1 MAGTCSGCH
10 WRQRSTRTNTAVL
23 RAAGDRPVLG
33 TFLDDRLDV
42 LAEKVGYVE
51 GSSESRDAARR
62 PGRWTVSQGVFDGLD
77 EIARDELRARLRA
90 RVLSAGAV
98 LCRAGDRSDSL
109 YLVERGVLHVLDG
122 NTGALLGRQRAGD
135 VVGEVAL
142 LTGEPRSATLL
153 ARVPSVVSELSRE
166 AFMAVAAHHPVLLAN
181 LAKILSRRLVE
192 RTTAAPAKI
201 TVLLTEPAGWAGAAT
216 AVATARAASAAPL
229 TVLDTTGAEAD
240 PARGTAAPGGG
251 ITPAHELRARL
262 DAADAARP
270 VLLHV
275 HTGHGDLAE
284 LLDYCD
290 RTVAVLPAD
299 GAPDAAL
306 AGLLPG
312 DVNRVEPAVDPAWVG
327 RRLARASVGIAFGAG
342 GAKGWAHVGV
352 LRSLQR
358 AGYVVDAVAG
368 SSIGAWVGA
377 WTALGHDAGTVEQ
390 LLRERFDADA
400 VQAIFRRGGADGAAV
415 MARLARETTADA
427 GFADLAMPLSVLTAD
442 LSAQRPVSLTEDGV
456 ADTLVAAMT
465 VPGLYPPVRRG
476 DQRLVD
482 AVVLTPVPT
491 AALAGVDVTIAV
503 NLLGRQAL
511 PAWPGEPGPE
521 PATRDRDPVVE
532 SLELASCAAAAAQT
546 SAASVPVTPRFGP
559 GTWRD
564 FRHADRFLTAGEEAM
579 EQALSGLRALARP
592 GP

>member
-1 MAGTCSGCH
+1 L
-10 WRQRSTRTNTAVL
+10 N
-23 RAAGDRPVLG
+23 DP
-33 TFLDDRLDV
+33 LDV
-42 LAEKVGYVE
+42 LTEVVGYVE
-51 GSSESRDAARR
+51 GNWHRR
-62 PGRWTVSQGVFDGLD
+62 CCSPAWKVAMSQGLFDGLD
-77 EIARDELRARLRA
+77 ETARDELHAQLRPRALP
-90 RVLSAGAV
+90 AGAV

-109 YLVERGVLHVLDG
+109 YLVERGVFHALDG

-153 ARVPSVVSELSRE
+153 ARVPSAVSELSRQ
-166 AFMAVAAHHPVLLAN
+166 AFLAVAARHPVLLAN
-181 LAKILSRRLVE
+181 LARILSRRLVE
-192 RTTAAPAKI
+192 RTTTEPAKI
-201 TVLLTEPAGWAGAAT
+201 TALLTGPAGWAGEVT
-216 AVATARAASAAPL
+216 AVATARAASATPL
-229 TVLDTTGAEAD
+229 TVLDATGAEAG
-240 PARGTAAPGGG
+240 PTRGTTAPGSG
-251 ITPAHELRARL
+251 ITPTHELRARL
-262 DAADAARP
+262 GAVAAAGP

-275 HTGHGDLAE
+275 HTDHRDLAE

-299 GAPDAAL
+299 GTTDAAL

-312 DVNRVEPAVDPAWVG
+312 DVNRVEPTVDPAWLG

-368 SSIGAWVGA
+368 SSIGAWVGT
-377 WTALGHDAGTVEQ
+377 WTVLGHDAGTVEQ
-390 LLRERFDADA
+390 LLRDRFDADA
-400 VQAIFRRGGADGAAV
+400 VQSVFRRGGAEGTAV
-415 MARLARETTADA
+415 MARVARETTADA
-427 GFADLAMPLSVLTAD
+427 GFADLALPLSVLTAD
-442 LSAQRPVSLTEDGV
+442 LAAQRPVSLTEGGV
-456 ADTLVAAMT
+456 ADALVAAMT

-503 NLLGRQAL
+503 NLLGRQAMR
-511 PAWPGEPGPE
+511 AWPGEPGPGE
-521 PATRDRDPVVE
+521 PGPERATRDRDPVVE
-532 SLELASCAAAAAQT
+532 SLELASFGAAAAQT
-546 SAASVPVTPRFGP
+546 AAASVPVTPRFGP

-564 FRHADRFLTAGEEAM
+564 FRRADRFLAAGEEAM
-579 EQALSGLRALARP
+579 EQALARLHTLARP
-592 GP
+592 AP

>member
-1 MAGTCSGCH
+1 
-10 WRQRSTRTNTAVL
+10 
-23 RAAGDRPVLG
+23 
-33 TFLDDRLDV
+33 
-42 LAEKVGYVE
+42 
-51 GSSESRDAARR
+51 
-62 PGRWTVSQGVFDGLD
+62 VSQGLFDGLD
-77 EIARDELRARLRA
+77 EAARDELHALLRP
-90 RVLSAGAV
+90 RVLPGGAV
-98 LCRAGDRSDSL
+98 LCHAGDGSDSL

-122 NTGALLGRQRAGD
+122 STGALLGRQRAGD

-153 ARVPSVVSELSRE
+153 ARVPSAVSELSRE
-166 AFMAVAAHHPVLLAN
+166 AFLAVAARHPVLLAN
-181 LAKILSRRLVE
+181 LARILSRRLVE
-192 RTTAAPAKI
+192 RTRAAPAEV
-201 TVLLTEPAGWAGAAT
+201 TALLTEPPGWAGART

-229 TVLDTTGAEAD
+229 TVLDATSTEAGPGGATT
-240 PARGTAAPGGG
+240 APGSR
-251 ITPAHELRARL
+251 ITPAHKLRARL
-262 DAADAARP
+262 DAAAAAGP

-275 HTGHGDLAE
+275 HTNHGDLAE
-284 LLDYCD
+284 LLEYCD

-299 GAPDAAL
+299 GTPDPAL
-306 AGLLPG
+306 DGVLG
-312 DVNRVEPAVDPAWVG
+312 SDVNRIEPTADPAWLG
-327 RRLARASVGIAFGAG
+327 RRLARASVGIAWGAG

-377 WTALGHDAGTVEQ
+377 WTALGHDAGSIEQ
-390 LLRERFDADA
+390 LMRDRFDEDA
-400 VQAIFRRGGADGAAV
+400 MVSMFRRGGADGAAV
-415 MARLARETTADA
+415 MARETTADA
-427 GFADLAMPLSVLTAD
+427 GFADLAMPLAVLTAD
-442 LSAQRPVSLTEDGV
+442 LSAQRPVLLTEGGV
-456 ADTLVAAMT
+456 ADALVAAMT

-482 AVVLTPVPT
+482 AIVLTPVPT

-521 PATRDRDPVVE
+521 RATRDRDPVVE
-532 SLELASCAAAAAQT
+532 SLELASFAAAAAQT
-546 SAASVPVTPRFGP
+546 AAASVPVTPRFGP

-564 FRHADRFLTAGEEAM
+564 FRHADRYLAAGEEAM

-592 GP
+592 GS

>member
-1 MAGTCSGCH
+1 M
-10 WRQRSTRTNTAVL
+10 
-23 RAAGDRPVLG
+23 
-33 TFLDDRLDV
+33 
-42 LAEKVGYVE
+42 
-51 GSSESRDAARR
+51 
-62 PGRWTVSQGVFDGLD
+62 SQGLFDGLH
-77 EIARDELRARLRA
+77 ETARDELVAQLRP
-90 RVLSAGAV
+90 RVLPADAV

-142 LTGEPRSATLL
+142 LTGEPRSATLV
-153 ARVPSVVSELSRE
+153 AGVPSAVSELSRE
-166 AFMAVAAHHPVLLAN
+166 AFLAVAARHPVLLAN
-181 LAKILSRRLVE
+181 LARIVSRRLVE

-201 TVLLTEPAGWAGAAT
+201 TALLTEPAGWAGAET

-229 TVLDTTGAEAD
+229 TVLDATGAEAD
-240 PARGTAAPGGG
+240 PVHGRTAPGGG

-262 DAADAARP
+262 DAAAAAGS

-275 HTGHGDLAE
+275 HTDHSDLAE
-284 LLDYCD
+284 MLDYCD

-299 GAPDAAL
+299 RTPDVALAAL
-306 AGLLPG
+306 LPS
-312 DVNRVEPAVDPAWVG
+312 DANRVEPTVDPAWLG

-342 GAKGWAHVGV
+342 GAKGWAHVGA
-352 LRSLQR
+352 LRSLRR

-377 WTALGHDAGTVEQ
+377 WTALGHEAGIVEQ
-390 LLRERFDADA
+390 LLRDRFDADA
-400 VQAIFRRGGADGAAV
+400 VQAMFRCGGADGTAV

-427 GFADLAMPLSVLTAD
+427 GFADLAMPLAVLTAD

-456 ADTLVAAMT
+456 ADALVAAMT

-511 PAWPGEPGPE
+511 PAWPDAPE
-521 PATRDRDPVVE
+521 PERAGRDRDPVVE
-532 SLELASCAAAAAQT
+532 SLELASFSAAAAQT
-546 SAASVPVTPRFGP
+546 AAASVPVTPRFGP

-564 FRHADRFLTAGEEAM
+564 FRHADRFLAAGEEAM

-592 GP
+592 GRQ

>member
-1 MAGTCSGCH
+1 M
-10 WRQRSTRTNTAVL
+10 
-23 RAAGDRPVLG
+23 
-33 TFLDDRLDV
+33 
-42 LAEKVGYVE
+42 
-51 GSSESRDAARR
+51 
-62 PGRWTVSQGVFDGLD
+62 SQGLFDGLD
-77 EIARDELRARLRA
+77 EAARDELHAQSRS
-90 RVLSAGAV
+90 RVLPGGAV

-135 VVGEVAL
+135 VVGEVAS

-153 ARVPSVVSELSRE
+153 ARVPSAVSELSRE
-166 AFMAVAAHHPVLLAN
+166 AFLAVAARHPVLLAN
-181 LAKILSRRLVE
+181 LARILSRRLVE
-192 RTTAAPAKI
+192 RTSAAPA
-201 TVLLTEPAGWAGAAT
+201 TVTALLTEPAGWAGAVT
-216 AVATARAASAAPL
+216 AVATARAASATPL
-229 TVLDTTGAEAD
+229 TVLDVTSTEAGPVHGTT
-240 PARGTAAPGGG
+240 APGSR

-262 DAADAARP
+262 DAAAAAGP

-275 HTGHGDLAE
+275 HTDHGDLAE

-299 GAPDAAL
+299 GTPDAAL
-306 AGLLPG
+306 DGLLPS
-312 DVNRVEPAVDPAWVG
+312 DVNRVEPTADPAWLG
-327 RRLARASVGIAFGAG
+327 RRLARASVGIALGAG

-352 LRSLQR
+352 LRCLQR

-368 SSIGAWVGA
+368 SSIGAWIGA
-377 WTALGHDAGTVEQ
+377 WTALGNDADTVEQ
-390 LLRERFDADA
+390 LLRDRFDEDA
-400 VQAIFRRGGADGAAV
+400 MVSMFRRGGADGTAV

-442 LSAQRPVSLTEDGV
+442 LSAQCPVSLIEDGV
-456 ADTLVAAMT
+456 ADALVAAMT
-465 VPGLYPPVRRG
+465 VPGLYAPVRRG

-521 PATRDRDPVVE
+521 RTARDRDPVIE
-532 SLELASCAAAAAQT
+532 SLELASFGAAAAQT
-546 SAASVPVTPRFGP
+546 AAASVPVTPRFGP

-564 FRHADRFLTAGEEAM
+564 FRHADRYLAAGEEAM
-579 EQALSGLRALARP
+579 EQALSPDFYHDHEVSRAVSRWPAGLLLQSLEIVH
-592 GP
+592 

>member
-1 MAGTCSGCH
+1 
-10 WRQRSTRTNTAVL
+10 
-23 RAAGDRPVLG
+23 
-33 TFLDDRLDV
+33 
-42 LAEKVGYVE
+42 
-51 GSSESRDAARR
+51 
-62 PGRWTVSQGVFDGLD
+62 VSQGLFDGLD
-77 EIARDELRARLRA
+77 EAARDELHAQSRS
-90 RVLSAGAV
+90 RVLPGGAV

-135 VVGEVAL
+135 VVGEVAS

-153 ARVPSVVSELSRE
+153 ARVPSAVSELSRE
-166 AFMAVAAHHPVLLAN
+166 AFLAVAARHPVLLAN
-181 LAKILSRRLVE
+181 LARILSRRLVE
-192 RTTAAPAKI
+192 RTSAAPA
-201 TVLLTEPAGWAGAAT
+201 TVTALLTEPAGWAGAVT
-216 AVATARAASAAPL
+216 AVATARAASATPL
-229 TVLDTTGAEAD
+229 TVLDVTSTEAGPVHGTT
-240 PARGTAAPGGG
+240 APGSR

-262 DAADAARP
+262 DAAAAAGP

-275 HTGHGDLAE
+275 HTDHGDLAE

-299 GAPDAAL
+299 GTPDAAL
-306 AGLLPG
+306 DGLLPS
-312 DVNRVEPAVDPAWVG
+312 DVNRVEPTADPAWLG
-327 RRLARASVGIAFGAG
+327 RRLARASVGIALGAG

-352 LRSLQR
+352 LRCLQR

-368 SSIGAWVGA
+368 SSIGAWIGA
-377 WTALGHDAGTVEQ
+377 WTALGNDADTVEQ
-390 LLRERFDADA
+390 LLRDRFDEDA
-400 VQAIFRRGGADGAAV
+400 MVSMFRRGGADGTAV

-442 LSAQRPVSLTEDGV
+442 LSAQCPVSLIEDGV
-456 ADTLVAAMT
+456 ADALVAAMT
-465 VPGLYPPVRRG
+465 VPGLYAPVRRG

-521 PATRDRDPVVE
+521 RTARDRDPVIE
-532 SLELASCAAAAAQT
+532 SLELASFGAAAAQT
-546 SAASVPVTPRFGP
+546 AAASVPVTPRFGP

-564 FRHADRFLTAGEEAM
+564 FRHADRYLAAGEEAM
-579 EQALSGLRALARP
+579 EQALSGLRALAAPGHSPRLSTPRP
-592 GP
+592 RPS

>member
-1 MAGTCSGCH
+1 M
-10 WRQRSTRTNTAVL
+10 
-23 RAAGDRPVLG
+23 
-33 TFLDDRLDV
+33 
-42 LAEKVGYVE
+42 
-51 GSSESRDAARR
+51 
-62 PGRWTVSQGVFDGLD
+62 SQGLFDGLD
-77 EIARDELRARLRA
+77 ETARGELRARSRP
-90 RVLSAGAV
+90 RVLPPGTV
-98 LCRAGDRSDSL
+98 LCRAGDRSGSL

-122 NTGALLGRQRAGD
+122 NTGGLLGRQRAGD

-153 ARVPSVVSELSRE
+153 ARVPAAVSELSRE
-166 AFMAVAAHHPVLLAN
+166 AFLAVAAGHPVLLAN
-181 LAKILSRRLVE
+181 LARIASRRLVQ

-201 TVLLTEPAGWAGAAT
+201 TALLTEPAGWAGAVT

-229 TVLDTTGAEAD
+229 TVLDAAGAEAG
-240 PARGTAAPGGG
+240 PAGGTAAPGGG
-251 ITPAHELRARL
+251 IIPAHELRARL
-262 DAADAARP
+262 DAAAAAGP

-275 HTGHGDLAE
+275 RTDHGDLAE

-290 RTVAVLPAD
+290 RTVAVLPAV
-299 GAPDAAL
+299 GTPDAAL
-306 AGLLPG
+306 VGLLPG
-312 DVNRVEPAVDPAWVG
+312 DVVEPAVDPAWLG

-342 GAKGWAHVGV
+342 GAKGWAHVGA

-377 WTALGHDAGTVEQ
+377 WTALGYQAGTVEQ
-390 LLRERFDADA
+390 MLRDRFDADA
-400 VQAIFRRGGADGAAV
+400 VQAIFRRGGADGTAV

-427 GFADLAMPLSVLTAD
+427 GFADLAVPLSVLTAD
-442 LSAQRPVSLTEDGV
+442 LSAQCPVALTEDGV
-456 ADTLVAAMT
+456 ADALVAAMT

-476 DQRLVD
+476 EQRLVD

-521 PATRDRDPVVE
+521 RATRDRDPVVE
-532 SLELASCAAAAAQT
+532 SLELASSGAAAAQT
-546 SAASVPVTPRFGP
+546 AAASVPVTPRFGP

-564 FRHADRFLTAGEEAM
+564 FRHADRFLAAGEEAM
-579 EQALSGLRALARP
+579 EQALSGLRTLARP

>member
-1 MAGTCSGCH
+1 MS
-10 WRQRSTRTNTAVL
+10 
-23 RAAGDRPVLG
+23 
-33 TFLDDRLDV
+33 
-42 LAEKVGYVE
+42 E
-51 GSSESRDAARR
+51 GL
-62 PGRWTVSQGVFDGLD
+62 FDGLD
-77 EIARDELRARLRA
+77 ETARDELRAQMRA
-90 RVLSAGAV
+90 RELPAGAV

-109 YLVERGVLHVLDG
+109 YLVARGLLHVLDG

-153 ARVPSVVSELSRE
+153 ARVPSAVSELSRE
-166 AFMAVAAHHPVLLAN
+166 AFLAVAARHPVLLAN
-181 LAKILSRRLVE
+181 LARILSRRLVE
-192 RTTAAPAKI
+192 RTTAPSAKV
-201 TVLLTEPAGWAGAAT
+201 TALLTEPAGWAGAVT

-229 TVLDTTGAEAD
+229 TVLDATGAEAG
-240 PARGTAAPGGG
+240 PIHETTARGSG
-251 ITPAHELRARL
+251 ITPAHELLTRL
-262 DAADAARP
+262 DAAAAAGP

-275 HTGHGDLAE
+275 RHDRGDLAE

-290 RTVAVLPAD
+290 CTVVVLPAD
-299 GAPDAAL
+299 GTLDAAL
-306 AGLLPG
+306 AALLPS
-312 DVNRVEPAVDPAWVG
+312 DVNRVEPTVDPAWLG
-327 RRLARASVGIAFGAG
+327 RRLARASVGVAFGAG
-342 GAKGWAHVGV
+342 GAKGWAHVGA
-352 LRSLQR
+352 LRSLER

-377 WTALGHDAGTVEQ
+377 WTALGHEAGTVEQ
-390 LLRERFDADA
+390 LLRDRFDADA
-400 VQAIFRRGGADGAAV
+400 VQAMFRRGGADGAAV

-427 GFADLAMPLSVLTAD
+427 GFADLAKPLAVLTAD
-442 LSAQRPVSLTEDGV
+442 LAAQRPVSLTQDRV
-456 ADTLVAAMT
+456 ADALVAAMT

-511 PAWPGEPGPE
+511 PAWPGAPE
-521 PATRDRDPVVE
+521 PERAGRDRDPVVE
-532 SLELASCAAAAAQT
+532 SLELASFGAAAAQT
-546 SAASVPVTPRFGP
+546 AAASVPVTPRFGP

-564 FRHADRFLTAGEEAM
+564 FRHADRFLAAGEEAM

>member
-1 MAGTCSGCH
+1 M
-10 WRQRSTRTNTAVL
+10 
-23 RAAGDRPVLG
+23 
-33 TFLDDRLDV
+33 
-42 LAEKVGYVE
+42 
-51 GSSESRDAARR
+51 
-62 PGRWTVSQGVFDGLD
+62 SQGLFDGLD
-77 EIARDELRARLRA
+77 ETARGELHAELRL
-90 RVLSAGAV
+90 RVLPAGAV

-153 ARVPSVVSELSRE
+153 ARVPGAVSELSRE
-166 AFMAVAAHHPVLLAN
+166 AFLAVAARHPALLAN
-181 LAKILSRRLVE
+181 LARIVSRRLVE

-201 TVLLTEPAGWAGAAT
+201 TALLTGPAGWAGAAT
-216 AVATARAASAAPL
+216 AVATARAASATPL
-229 TVLDTTGAEAD
+229 TVLDATGAEAG
-240 PARGTAAPGGG
+240 PTGRRTAPGSG

-262 DAADAARP
+262 DAAAAGP
-270 VLLHV
+270 VLLQV
-275 HTGHGDLAE
+275 RTDRGDLAE
-284 LLDYCD
+284 LLGYCD
-290 RTVAVLPAD
+290 RTVAALPAD
-299 GAPDAAL
+299 GTPDAAL
-306 AGLLPG
+306 AAQLPG
-312 DVNRVEPAVDPAWVG
+312 DVTRVEPTVDPAWLG
-327 RRLARASVGIAFGAG
+327 RRLARASVGVAFGAG
-342 GAKGWAHVGV
+342 GAKGWAHVGA

-377 WTALGHDAGTVEQ
+377 WTALGHEAGTVGQ
-390 LLRERFDADA
+390 LLQDRFDADA
-400 VQAIFRRGGADGAAV
+400 VQAMFRRGGADGTAV

-427 GFADLAMPLSVLTAD
+427 GFADLAMPLAVLTAD
-442 LSAQRPVSLTEDGV
+442 LAAQRPVSLTEDGV
-456 ADTLVAAMT
+456 ADALVAAMT

-511 PAWPGEPGPE
+511 PAWPGAPE
-521 PATRDRDPVVE
+521 PERAARDRDPVVE
-532 SLELASCAAAAAQT
+532 SLELASFAAAAAQT
-546 SAASVPVTPRFGP
+546 AAASVPVTPRFGP

-564 FRHADRFLTAGEEAM
+564 FRHADRFLAAGEEAM

-592 GP
+592 GT

>member
-1 MAGTCSGCH
+1 LQDCC
-10 WRQRSTRTNTAVL
+10 L
-23 RAAGDRPVLG
+23 P
-33 TFLDDRLDV
+33 
-42 LAEKVGYVE
+42 
-51 GSSESRDAARR
+51 
-62 PGRWTVSQGVFDGLD
+62 PGRWTVSQGLFDGLD
-77 EIARDELRARLRA
+77 ATARDELHARLRPRMLA
-90 RVLSAGAV
+90 AGVV
-98 LCRAGDRSDSL
+98 LCRAGDCGDSL
-109 YLVERGVLHVLDG
+109 YLVDRGVLHVLDG

-166 AFMAVAAHHPVLLAN
+166 AFLAVAADHPVLLAN
-181 LAKILSRRLVE
+181 LATIVSRRLVE
-192 RTTAAPAKI
+192 RTRAAPAKI
-201 TVLLTEPAGWAGAAT
+201 TALLTGPGGWAGAVT

-229 TVLDTTGAEAD
+229 TVLDATGAEAG
-240 PARGTAAPGGG
+240 PVRGTTAPGRG
-251 ITPAHELRARL
+251 ITPAHELQARL
-262 DAADAARP
+262 EAAAAAGP

-275 HTGHGDLAE
+275 RTGHGDLAE

-290 RTVAVLPAD
+290 RTVAVLPA
-299 GAPDAAL
+299 GGTPDAAL
-306 AGLLPG
+306 AGLLAG
-312 DVNRVEPAVDPAWVG
+312 DVIRVEPTVDPAWLG

-342 GAKGWAHVGV
+342 GAKGWAHVGA

-377 WTALGHDAGTVEQ
+377 WTALGYQAGTVED
-390 LLRERFDADA
+390 LLRDRFDEDA
-400 VQAIFRRGGADGAAV
+400 IVSMFRRGGADGAAV
-415 MARLARETTADA
+415 MARLARETTAEA
-427 GFADLAMPLSVLTAD
+427 GFADLAMPLSVLAAD

-456 ADTLVAAMT
+456 ADALVAAMT

-511 PAWPGEPGPE
+511 PAWPGAAGPE
-521 PATRDRDPVVE
+521 QAMRDRDPVVE
-532 SLELASCAAAAAQT
+532 SLELAAFGAAAAQT
-546 SAASVPVTPRFGP
+546 AAASVPVTPRFGP

-564 FRHADRFLTAGEEAM
+564 FRHADRFLAAGEEAM

>member
-1 MAGTCSGCH
+1 M
-10 WRQRSTRTNTAVL
+10 
-23 RAAGDRPVLG
+23 LG
-33 TFLDDRLDV
+33 TSFNDPLDV
-42 LAEKVGYVE
+42 PAEVIDYVE
-51 GSSESRDAARR
+51 GRLVIADAVHRSGKWIVSE
-62 PGRWTVSQGVFDGLD
+62 GLFDGLD
-77 EIARDELRARLRA
+77 ETARDELRAQMRA
-90 RVLSAGAV
+90 RELPAGAV

-109 YLVERGVLHVLDG
+109 YLVARGLLHVLDG

-153 ARVPSVVSELSRE
+153 ARVPSAVSELSRE
-166 AFMAVAAHHPVLLAN
+166 AFLAVAARHPVLLAN
-181 LAKILSRRLVE
+181 LARILSRRLVE
-192 RTTAAPAKI
+192 RTTAPSAKV
-201 TVLLTEPAGWAGAAT
+201 TALLTEPAGWAGAVT

-229 TVLDTTGAEAD
+229 TVLDATGAEAG
-240 PARGTAAPGGG
+240 PIHETTARGSG
-251 ITPAHELRARL
+251 ITPAHELLTRL
-262 DAADAARP
+262 DAAAAAGP

-275 HTGHGDLAE
+275 RHDRGDLAE

-290 RTVAVLPAD
+290 CTVVVLPAD
-299 GAPDAAL
+299 GTLDAAL
-306 AGLLPG
+306 AALLPS
-312 DVNRVEPAVDPAWVG
+312 DVNRVEPTVDPAWLG
-327 RRLARASVGIAFGAG
+327 RRLARASVGVAFGAG
-342 GAKGWAHVGV
+342 GAKGWAHVGA
-352 LRSLQR
+352 LRSLER

-377 WTALGHDAGTVEQ
+377 WTALGHEAGTVEQ
-390 LLRERFDADA
+390 LLRDRFDADA
-400 VQAIFRRGGADGAAV
+400 VQAMFRRGGADGAAV

-427 GFADLAMPLSVLTAD
+427 GFADLAKPLAVLTAD
-442 LSAQRPVSLTEDGV
+442 LAAQRPVSLTQDRV
-456 ADTLVAAMT
+456 ADALVAAMT

-511 PAWPGEPGPE
+511 PAWPGAPE
-521 PATRDRDPVVE
+521 PERAGRDRDPVVE
-532 SLELASCAAAAAQT
+532 SLELASFGAAAAQT
-546 SAASVPVTPRFGP
+546 AAASVPVTPRFGP

-564 FRHADRFLTAGEEAM
+564 FRHADRFLAAGEEAM

>member
-1 MAGTCSGCH
+1 M
-10 WRQRSTRTNTAVL
+10 WRDNWA
-23 RAAGDRPVLG
+23 
-33 TFLDDRLDV
+33 
-42 LAEKVGYVE
+42 
-51 GSSESRDAARR
+51 SRMLFTG
-62 PGRWTVSQGVFDGLD
+62 PGRRIVSQGLFDGLD
-77 EIARDELRARLRA
+77 QAARDELHARLRP
-90 RVLSAGAV
+90 RVLQAGAV

-153 ARVPSVVSELSRE
+153 ARVPGAVSELSRE
-166 AFMAVAAHHPVLLAN
+166 AFLAVAARHPVLLAN
-181 LAKILSRRLVE
+181 LARILSRRLVE
-192 RTTAAPAKI
+192 RTTAAPARI
-201 TVLLTEPAGWAGAAT
+201 TALLTEPAGWAGAVT
-216 AVATARAASAAPL
+216 AVAAARAASAAPL
-229 TVLDTTGAEAD
+229 TVLDATGAEAG
-240 PARGTAAPGGG
+240 PAGGTTAPGSG
-251 ITPAHELRARL
+251 ITPVRELRARL
-262 DAADAARP
+262 DAAAAAGP

-275 HTGHGDLAE
+275 RTDHGDLAE
-284 LLDYCD
+284 LLGYCD

-299 GAPDAAL
+299 GTPDGAL
-306 AGLLPG
+306 AALLPG
-312 DVNRVEPAVDPAWVG
+312 DVSRVEPTADPAWLG

-342 GAKGWAHVGV
+342 GAKGWAHVGA

-358 AGYVVDAVAG
+358 AGYVLDAVAG

-377 WTALGHDAGTVEQ
+377 WTALGHEAGTVEQ
-390 LLRERFDADA
+390 LLRDRFDADA
-400 VQAIFRRGGADGAAV
+400 VQAMFRRGGADGTAV

-427 GFADLAMPLSVLTAD
+427 AFADLAMPLTVLTAD
-442 LSAQRPVSLTEDGV
+442 LSAQRPVALTEDGV
-456 ADTLVAAMT
+456 ADALVAAMT

-482 AVVLTPVPT
+482 AVVLTPVPA

-503 NLLGRQAL
+503 NSLGRQAL
-511 PAWPGEPGPE
+511 PAWPGAPGPE
-521 PATRDRDPVVE
+521 RAARDRDPVVE
-532 SLELASCAAAAAQT
+532 SLELASSGAAAAQT
-546 SAASVPVTPRFGP
+546 AAASVPVTPRFGP

-564 FRHADRFLTAGEEAM
+564 FRHADRFLAAGEEAM

>member
-1 MAGTCSGCH
+1 M
-10 WRQRSTRTNTAVL
+10 
-23 RAAGDRPVLG
+23 
-33 TFLDDRLDV
+33 
-42 LAEKVGYVE
+42 
-51 GSSESRDAARR
+51 
-62 PGRWTVSQGVFDGLD
+62 SQGLLDGLD
-77 EIARDELRARLRA
+77 ETARDELHAQLRP
-90 RVLSAGAV
+90 RVLPADAV

-142 LTGEPRSATLL
+142 LTGEPRSATL
-153 ARVPSVVSELSRE
+153 AAGVASAVSELSRE
-166 AFMAVAAHHPVLLAN
+166 AFLAVAARHPVLLAN
-181 LAKILSRRLVE
+181 LARIVSRRLVE

-201 TVLLTEPAGWAGAAT
+201 TALLTEPAGWAGAET

-229 TVLDTTGAEAD
+229 TVLDATGAEAD
-240 PARGTAAPGGG
+240 PVRGRTAPGGG
-251 ITPAHELRARL
+251 TTPTHELRARL
-262 DAADAARP
+262 DAAAAAGP

-275 HTGHGDLAE
+275 HTDHSDLAE
-284 LLDYCD
+284 MLDYCD

-299 GAPDAAL
+299 RTPDVAL
-306 AGLLPG
+306 AAPLPS
-312 DVNRVEPAVDPAWVG
+312 DVNRVEHTVDPAWLG

-342 GAKGWAHVGV
+342 GAKGWAHVGA
-352 LRSLQR
+352 LRSLRR

-377 WTALGHDAGTVEQ
+377 WTALGHEAGIVEQ
-390 LLRERFDADA
+390 LLRDRFDADA
-400 VQAIFRRGGADGAAV
+400 VRAMFRRGGTDGTAV

-427 GFADLAMPLSVLTAD
+427 GFADLAVPLAVLTAD
-442 LSAQRPVSLTEDGV
+442 LAAQRPVSLTQDRV
-456 ADTLVAAMT
+456 ADALVAAMT

-511 PAWPGEPGPE
+511 SAWPDAPE
-521 PATRDRDPVVE
+521 PERAGRDRDPVVE
-532 SLELASCAAAAAQT
+532 SLELASFSAAAAQT
-546 SAASVPVTPRFGP
+546 AAASVPVTPRFGP

-564 FRHADRFLTAGEEAM
+564 FRHADRFLAAGEEAM
-579 EQALSGLRALARP
+579 EQALTGLRALARP
-592 GP
+592 GRQ